1 MGKTTAFSLMIGI
14 ASLFLQLWM
23 TFQHY
28 DYHIKEEKEKW
39 TIDSLILGISIKILF
54 FVIEVK
60 KSNNFETFL

>member
-23 TFQHY
+23 TFQND
-28 DYHIKEEKEKW
+28 DYHIKEEEKW